1 MKNVENQFIQVGPL
15 KFAYIEQ
22 GTGPTV
28 ILLHGFP
35 DHALT
40 WSHQIDALSAQGY
53 RVIAPYLKGYP
64 PTTVDPDGFYD
75 KATLV
80 HEVAQFAQAVCPH
93 ETCHLVGQD
102 WGAIIGYGLLAAY
115 PELFQR
121 AVLMAVP
128 HPEKVG
134 QSILDAKH
142 IHRSFHWWFFQLKD
156 LPEKALLQND
166 MAFIDY
172 LWAYWTVEGFQDEA
186 HIRSIKQMLSQPG
199 VLTATLAYYR
209 AMFDQDKSNPAHAD
223 LRAQMARPIGVPTL
237 ALCGAEELRAEL
249 MLDQSQYFTG
259 EYDFQLID
267 KAGHFLHREQ
277 PQAVTDQILAW
288 LAK

>member
-1 MKNVENQFIQVGPL
+1 MNYQKNFVQVNGL
-15 KFAYIEQ
+15 SFAYIEK
-22 GTGPTV
+22 GTGPV
-28 ILLHGFP
+28 VVLLHGFP

-40 WSHQIDALSAQGY
+40 WSHQIEALSAQGF

-64 PTTVDPDGFYD
+64 PTEVPLDGFYD

-80 HEVAQFAQAVCPH
+80 HEVAQFIQMVCPQ

-115 PELFQR
+115 PELFKR

-134 QSILDAKH
+134 QSILEAKH

-172 LWAYWTVEGFQDEA
+172 LWEYWTVEGFQDED

-199 VLTATLAYYR
+199 VLTATLGYYR
-209 AMFDQDKSNPAHAD
+209 AMFDQDKFNPEHAD
-223 LRAQMARPIGVPTL
+223 LRIKMTRPIGVPTL
-237 ALCGAEELRAEL
+237 AICVL
-249 MLDQSQYFTG
+249 S
-259 EYDFQLID
+259 
-267 KAGHFLHREQ
+267 
-277 PQAVTDQILAW
+277 
-288 LAK
+288 